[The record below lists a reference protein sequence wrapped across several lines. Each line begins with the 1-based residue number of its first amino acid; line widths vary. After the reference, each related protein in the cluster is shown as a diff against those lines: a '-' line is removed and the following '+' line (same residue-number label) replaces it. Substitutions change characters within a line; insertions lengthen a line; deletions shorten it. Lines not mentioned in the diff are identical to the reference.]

1 LLYAPHH
8 PTGFK
13 LQQGRIPAL
22 GLISW
27 TRTQGGLPPEGDF
40 LWAFV
45 YAQVTETFFPSSSL
59 QAGWWRPIHL
69 LHGETRSG
77 GSEPFQVK
85 HKVRETPRNSQRE
98 SKHAESRL
106 PPLSPADRH
115 RYCARV
121 REPATSFF
129 FDVLTPCRALD
140 SSSAS
145 LHASAPTGLFS
156 SFIVSPRTPPLTTAH
171 RSTVAAGTP
180 PLTIA

>member
-1 LLYAPHH
+1 LSVCCTL
-8 PTGFK
+8 PT
-13 LQQGRIPAL
+13 
-22 GLISW
+22 
-27 TRTQGGLPPEGDF
+27 TQRASNSNRAEYQ
-40 LWAFV
+40 LWALSRGPELKAGCRLRVIFCGL
-45 YAQVTETFFPSSSL
+45 TETFFPSSSL

-77 GSEPFQVK
+77 GCEPFQVK

-121 REPATSFF
+121 RERATSFF